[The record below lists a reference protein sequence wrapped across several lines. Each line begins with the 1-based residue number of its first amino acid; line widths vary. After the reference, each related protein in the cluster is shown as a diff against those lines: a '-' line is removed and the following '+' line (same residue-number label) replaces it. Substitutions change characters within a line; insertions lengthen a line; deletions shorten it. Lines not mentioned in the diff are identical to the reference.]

1 MFSQVERS
9 PCPVP
14 TCSHCQLDKEEELDS
29 TSFEVDETDETSRS
43 RLRKPSVELN
53 SLYQRLHGSSRK
65 DDLLTFPRHSTPPG
79 EIRKEQ
85 IRPKTTGTGN
95 RSASYNRFSGMSE
108 QYTLYSRT
116 FSAYGA
122 AHTNRP
128 VTSRPSSVVTR
139 SRTRAPQSTSHSSS
153 GDFSLPVVPRQRGK
167 RTHPLDRGLSPRMK
181 SKISVEDF
189 TLK

>member
-1 MFSQVERS
+1 M
-9 PCPVP
+9 
-14 TCSHCQLDKEEELDS
+14 
-29 TSFEVDETDETSRS
+29 DEPDETSQS

-65 DDLLTFPRHSTPPG
+65 DDLFTFPRQSTPPG
-79 EIRKEQ
+79 EIKKEH
-85 IRPKTTGTGN
+85 IRPKTTGTGS
-95 RSASYNRFSGMSE
+95 RSTSYNRFSGMSD

-128 VTSRPSSVVTR
+128 VTSRPSSVVAR
-139 SRTRAPQSTSHSSS
+139 SRTPQSTSHSSS
-153 GDFSLPVVPRQRGK
+153 GEFPLPSVPRQRGK

-181 SKISVEDF
+181 AKISVEDF
-189 TLK
+189 APR